1 MDAEPKIEMDCHS
14 EEDGVEQCSRML
26 RLISRQISDLDEMRS
41 HLQEKR
47 AFWSD
52 KLTTLQDEGPV
63 QAATPRARRGELSST
78 VIAILL
84 SNPAGLT
91 LGEIDNEL
99 KRQGAIYGGRH
110 SLSEALRRLKSQRK
124 VIHLGE
130 AWTVNL
136 DP

>member
-1 MDAEPKIEMDCHS
+1 MDAEPKIEMSCHS
-14 EEDGVEQCSRML
+14 EEDGVEQCSQML
-26 RLISRQISDLDEMRS
+26 RLISRQIRDLDEMRS

-52 KLTTLQDEGPV
+52 KLTTLQDEGPA

-78 VIAILL
+78 VIAILRA
-84 SNPAGLT
+84 NPDGLA

-99 KRQGAIYGGRH
+99 KRRGAIYGGRH

-124 VIHLGE
+124 VFHLGE
-130 AWTVNL
+130 AWTVNV
-136 DP
+136 DQ

>member
-1 MDAEPKIEMDCHS
+1 MDAEPKIERGGDP
-14 EEDGVEQCSRML
+14 EEDGVEQCSQML
-26 RLISRQISDLDEMRS
+26 RLITRQISDLDELRS

-52 KLTTLQDEGPV
+52 KLTILQDEGPT
-63 QAATPRARRGELSST
+63 QQMAPRARRGELSST

-91 LGEIDNEL
+91 LGEIDKEL
-99 KRQGAIYGGRH
+99 KRKGAIYGGRH
-110 SLSEALRRLKSQRK
+110 SLSEALRRLKRQRK
-124 VIHLGE
+124 VLHLGE
-130 AWTVNL
+130 AWTVNV